1 MDSHENVR
9 EEEDP
14 KLVARNTR
22 IGLILFVIYLSLYA
36 GYIGLTT
43 FAPKVMQSTP
53 FGGINFAISSGFI
66 LIAAAMVLAII
77 YLFLAGRPLA
87 KDH

>member
-1 MDSHENVR
+1 MQNHENIR
-9 EEEDP
+9 ETEDP

-22 IGLILFVIYLSLYA
+22 IGLILFALYLSLYA
-36 GYIGLTT
+36 GFIGLTA

-53 FGGINFAISSGFI
+53 FGGINFAILSGFM
-66 LIAAAMVLAII
+66 LIVMALVLAII
-77 YLFLAGRPLA
+77 YLILARRPVA

>member
-1 MDSHENVR
+1 MQNHENIR

-14 KLVARNTR
+14 QLVARNTR
-22 IGLILFVIYLSLYA
+22 IGLLLFIIYLSLYA
-36 GYIGLTT
+36 GFIGLTT

-53 FGGINFAISSGFI
+53 FGGINFAILSGFM
-66 LIAAAMVLAII
+66 LIVAALVLAII
-77 YLFLAGRPLA
+77 YLILARRPVA